1 MQGST
6 GLVGAVEHTEEQAH
20 AAEQHDGE
28 STVAQSAE
36 VQTVLTGWVQEQNQ
50 APTGTDTWFW
60 ITVGA
65 VALLE
70 VVALGMW
77 LWR

>member
-6 GLVGAVEHTEEQAH
+6 GLVGAVEHIEEQAQV
-20 AAEQHDGE
+20 AEEHDGE
-28 STVAQSAE
+28 STVAQPLE
-36 VQTVLTGWVQEQNQ
+36 VPTALTGWVQEQGQ
-50 APTGTDTWFW
+50 APAGTDTWFW

-70 VVALGMW
+70 VAALGMW